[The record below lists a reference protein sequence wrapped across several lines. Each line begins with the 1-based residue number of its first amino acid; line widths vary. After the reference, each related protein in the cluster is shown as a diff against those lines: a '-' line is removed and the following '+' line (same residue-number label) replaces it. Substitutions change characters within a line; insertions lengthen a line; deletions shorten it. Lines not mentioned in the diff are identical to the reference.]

1 MKMTRCLKSCSGAPE
16 FRPSCPES
24 GHVDISRPSPEGE
37 GLYYAMRKID
47 VNLLLPLAY
56 KANRR
61 RSVY

>member
-1 MKMTRCLKSCSGAPE
+1 MLTSPAPLPKE
-16 FRPSCPES
+16 R
-24 GHVDISRPSPEGE
+24 GI
-37 GLYYAMRKID
+37 YYAMRKID